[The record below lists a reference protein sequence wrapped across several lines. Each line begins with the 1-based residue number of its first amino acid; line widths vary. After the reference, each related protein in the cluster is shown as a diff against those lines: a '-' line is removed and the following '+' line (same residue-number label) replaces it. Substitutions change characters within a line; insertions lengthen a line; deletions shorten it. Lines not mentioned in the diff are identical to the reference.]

1 MPDRLASIVQKIDGY
16 AVKTGHIGNY
26 FSFERIVFRI
36 YRTGFMVTLGIVLVK
51 PQFRM
56 FSGICPLLSLVATI
70 VTLGLCFPKDVHA
83 QDRLKIGLAIPS
95 TVTDGGVQAIAEEL
109 GFFKQ
114 ENLQVEYVVLP
125 GAGALLPQLLQKTIT
140 IALPLPETLLASH
153 KPAEPPLPVAYF
165 YNAGPRNT
173 LELAVRAD
181 SDIRSLAD
189 LKGKRIGVGAL
200 TWGTIPQ
207 TRALMRSVGLEP
219 GRDVSIVAAGVLGAG
234 FHALREDRVQALNFN
249 STWIDIM
256 EDQGIQARR
265 LSYPPVFRS
274 MVVNGFLAHRSTLEQ
289 DPGLLERFGRA
300 WTKALIVC
308 DVNPKACI
316 EAFWRRSPSMAPQAE
331 REKALEAS
339 ARLLR
344 RWIEPIM
351 RDEAGATRVPGAFD
365 LTRIGA
371 YVREM
376 HRYGEFATADLPLDA
391 YFSNALVPGFAQFD
405 RAALEAKA
413 RALR

>member
-1 MPDRLASIVQKIDGY
+1 MAGQVY
-16 AVKTGHIGNY
+16 
-26 FSFERIVFRI
+26 
-36 YRTGFMVTLGIVLVK
+36 VLVK
-51 PQFRM
+51 SRLWTRV
-56 FSGICPLLSLVATI
+56 GVAPLFQLAEAIFALSLCLSA
-70 VTLGLCFPKDVHA
+70 PAHA
-83 QDRLKIGLAIPS
+83 LDSVKVGLAIPP
-95 TVTDGGVQAIAEEL
+95 TVTDGSVQAIAEEL
-109 GFFKQ
+109 GFFRQ
-114 ENLQVEYVVLP
+114 EDLDVAYVVLP

-140 IALPLPETLLASH
+140 VALPLPETLLAAH
-153 KPAEPPLPVAYF
+153 KAAEPPLPVAYF

-249 STWIDIM
+249 SSWIDIM
-256 EDQGIQARR
+256 EDQGIPARR
-265 LSYPPVFRS
+265 LDYPPVFRR

-289 DPGLLERFGRA
+289 NPALLERFGRA
-300 WTKALIVC
+300 WTKALVVC
-308 DVNPKACI
+308 DINPKACVG
-316 EAFWRRSPSMAPQAE
+316 AFWRKNPSVAPQAD
-331 REKALEAS
+331 RDKALDSS

-344 RWIEPIM
+344 RWIEPVM
-351 RDEAGATRVPGAFD
+351 RDEVGAARVPGAFD
-365 LTRIGA
+365 LTIIAA

-391 YFSNALVPGFAQFD
+391 YFSNTLVPSFARFD
-405 RAALEAKA
+405 RAALEAQA
-413 RALR
+413 RALK

>member
-1 MPDRLASIVQKIDGY
+1 MLVTSRFRTRLSAS
-16 AVKTGHIGNY
+16 
-26 FSFERIVFRI
+26 
-36 YRTGFMVTLGIVLVK
+36 
-51 PQFRM
+51 
-56 FSGICPLLSLVATI
+56 PLIRAAFATVALSLCLSA
-70 VTLGLCFPKDVHA
+70 PA
-83 QDRLKIGLAIPS
+83 QALDSVKVGLAIPP
-95 TVTDGGVQAIAEEL
+95 TVTDGSVQAIAEEL

-114 ENLQVEYVVLP
+114 EDLDVAYVVLP

-140 IALPLPETLLASH
+140 IALPLPETLLAAH
-153 KPAEPPLPVAYF
+153 KAGETPLPVAYF

-249 STWIDIM
+249 SSWIDIM
-256 EDQGIQARR
+256 EDQGIPARR
-265 LSYPPVFRS
+265 LDYPPVFRR

-289 DPGLLERFGRA
+289 NPALLERFGRA
-300 WTKALIVC
+300 WTKALAVC
-308 DVNPKACI
+308 DLNPKACI
-316 EAFWRRSPSMAPQAE
+316 AAFWRKNPSVAPQAD
-331 REKALEAS
+331 RDKALDAS
-339 ARLLR
+339 TRLLR
-344 RWIEPIM
+344 RWIEPVM
-351 RDEAGATRVPGAFD
+351 RDEAGAARVPGAFD
-365 LTRIGA
+365 LTIIAA

-391 YFSNALVPGFAQFD
+391 YFSNALVPGFARFD
-405 RAALEAKA
+405 RAALEAQA
-413 RALR
+413 RALP

>member
-1 MPDRLASIVQKIDGY
+1 
-16 AVKTGHIGNY
+16 
-26 FSFERIVFRI
+26 
-36 YRTGFMVTLGIVLVK
+36 VLVTSR
-51 PQFRM
+51 FRTRL
-56 FSGICPLLSLVATI
+56 SASPLLRAAFATLALSLCLSA
-70 VTLGLCFPKDVHA
+70 PA
-83 QDRLKIGLAIPS
+83 QALDSVKVGLAIPP
-95 TVTDGGVQAIAEEL
+95 TVTDGSVQAIAEEL

-114 ENLQVEYVVLP
+114 EDLDVAYVVLP

-140 IALPLPETLLASH
+140 VALPLPETLLAAH
-153 KPAEPPLPVAYF
+153 KAGEKPLPVAYF

-249 STWIDIM
+249 SSWIDIM
-256 EDQGIQARR
+256 EDQGIPARR
-265 LSYPPVFRS
+265 LDYPPVFRR

-289 DPGLLERFGRA
+289 NPALLERFGRA
-300 WTKALIVC
+300 WTKALAVC
-308 DVNPKACI
+308 DLNPKACI
-316 EAFWRRSPSMAPQAE
+316 AAFWRKNPSVAPQAD
-331 REKALEAS
+331 RDKALDAS
-339 ARLLR
+339 TRLLK
-344 RWIEPIM
+344 RWIEPVM
-351 RDEAGATRVPGAFD
+351 RDEAGAARVPGAFD
-365 LTRIGA
+365 LTIIAA

-391 YFSNALVPGFAQFD
+391 YFSNALVPGFARFD
-405 RAALEAKA
+405 RAALEAQA
-413 RALR
+413 RALP

>member
-1 MPDRLASIVQKIDGY
+1 MKPRFRTRLAARQLLGLL
-16 AVKTGHIGNY
+16 A
-26 FSFERIVFRI
+26 
-36 YRTGFMVTLGIVLVK
+36 GIVA
-51 PQFRM
+51 
-56 FSGICPLLSLVATI
+56 LSFYLPPFA
-70 VTLGLCFPKDVHA
+70 HA
-83 QDRLKIGLAIPS
+83 QDRVKVGLAIPS
-95 TVTDGGVQAIAEEL
+95 TVTDGGVQAVAEEL

-140 IALPLPETLLASH
+140 VALPLPETLLASH

-256 EDQGIQARR
+256 EDQGIPARR
-265 LSYPPVFRS
+265 LDYPPVFRS

-289 DPGLLERFGRA
+289 DPALLERFGRA

-308 DVNPKACI
+308 DANPEACV
-316 EAFWRRSPSMAPQAE
+316 EAFWRRSPSMAPQSD
-331 REKALEAS
+331 REKALDAS

-351 RDEAGATRVPGAFD
+351 RDEAGAARVPGAFD

-376 HRYGEFATADLPLDA
+376 HRYGEFATADLPLEA
-391 YFSNALVPGFAQFD
+391 YFSNALVPGFARFD
-405 RAALEAKA
+405 RAALEAQA